1 MSTTDILALAAVIIS
16 VVSIVATVVFS
27 LLQQK
32 HNKNSVRPICEIK
45 FADYEDKIAVYL
57 RNYGTGPLIIK
68 EIVCKDGERSAPT
81 LLALMP
87 RINHPWSDYTE
98 DVTGWT
104 IPVDG
109 KVTLIE
115 LEPINED
122 EKYKVRTTLEQIT
135 IEIVYTDVYGKSKFT
150 KNRKGDFFGRHYDR
164 RFVGERKKEKEKV
177 LK

>member
-1 MSTTDILALAAVIIS
+1 MSTTDILALAAVIVS

-32 HNKNSVRPICEIK
+32 HNKNSVRPLCEIK
-45 FADYEDKIAVYL
+45 FADYENQISVYL

-68 EIVCKDGERSAPT
+68 EIVCTDGERSAPT
-81 LLALMP
+81 LLSLMP
-87 RINHPWSDYTE
+87 HISHYWSDYTE

-104 IPVDG
+104 IPVG
-109 KVTLIE
+109 GRITLIE

-122 EKYKVRTTLEQIT
+122 DKYKVRTTLAQIT
-135 IEIVYTDVYGKSKFT
+135 IAITYTDIYGKSKFT
-150 KNRKGDFFGRHYDR
+150 KNRRGDFFGRHYDR

-177 LK
+177 VK